1 MSTYYLTMIQILKHV
16 SFLLL
21 LSLALP
27 LSAQAQSGIPGAEA
41 AGKWDITLDTPGG
54 ELPSWV
60 EIEAS
65 GSQALLGQ
73 FVGPAGSARP
83 ISEINYDPESQ
94 VYSFSIPPQ
103 WVPQYPDPQFVFSL
117 ENDKLNG
124 WTIDPNGNKL
134 DWTAVRAP
142 SLDREQEPNWGKQ
155 INLLDQNL
163 SKWNIPDNNQFR
175 MENGVLINREAGG
188 NLITKEK
195 FNDFKLHAEFRYPE
209 GSNAG
214 IYLRGRYE
222 IQIADNYGM
231 EPESH
236 LIGGIYGFIDPTV
249 NAAKKAGEWQT
260 YDITL
265 TGRMVTVVLNGTEV
279 ISNRPIPGITGGALN
294 SDEGQPGP
302 IMLQG
307 DHGPVEFRKIII
319 TPALN

>member
-1 MSTYYLTMIQILKHV
+1 M
-16 SFLLL
+16 L

-27 LSAQAQSGIPGAEA
+27 LSTLAQSDIPGAEA
-41 AGKWDITLDTPGG
+41 AGKWNITLSAPDG
-54 ELPSWV
+54 ERPSWL
-60 EIEAS
+60 EIETS
-65 GSQALLGQ
+65 GSYALVGR

-83 ISEINYDPESQ
+83 ISEINYDPDSQ
-94 VYSFSIPPQ
+94 IYSFSIPPQ
-103 WVPQYPDPQFVFSL
+103 WVPQSPGPQFVFSL
-117 ENDKLNG
+117 ENDKLIG
-124 WTIDPNGNKL
+124 WTIDPDGNKL
-134 DWTAVRAP
+134 DWTAARAP
-142 SLDREQEPNWGKQ
+142 TLEREQEPTWGEPV
-155 INLLDQNL
+155 NLLDQDL
-163 SKWNIPDNNQFR
+163 SKWIIPDNNQFQV
-175 MENGVLINREAGG
+175 ENGVLVNKEAGG

-195 FNDFKLHAEFRYPE
+195 FSDFKLHAEFRYPE

-236 LIGGIYGFIDPTV
+236 LIGGVYGFIDPTV
-249 NAAKKAGEWQT
+249 NAAKRAGEWQT

-265 TGRMVTVVLNGTEV
+265 TGRMVTVVLNGIEV

-294 SDEGQPGP
+294 SNEGQPGP

>member
-1 MSTYYLTMIQILKHV
+1 M
-16 SFLLL
+16 
-21 LSLALP
+21 
-27 LSAQAQSGIPGAEA
+27 
-41 AGKWDITLDTPGG
+41 
-54 ELPSWV
+54 
-60 EIEAS
+60 
-65 GSQALLGQ
+65 
-73 FVGPAGSARP
+73 
-83 ISEINYDPESQ
+83 
-94 VYSFSIPPQ
+94 
-103 WVPQYPDPQFVFSL
+103 PQYPDPQFVFSL
-117 ENDKLNG
+117 ENGQLTG
-124 WTIDPNGNKL
+124 WTIDPNGNKR

-142 SLDREQEPNWGKQ
+142 SLEREQEPNWGEQ

-163 SKWNIPDNNQFR
+163 SKWIIPENNQFR
-175 MENGVLINREAGG
+175 MENGMLINREAGG
-188 NLITKEK
+188 NLITKET

-222 IQIADNYGM
+222 VQIADNYGM

-236 LIGGIYGFIDPTV
+236 LIGGVYGFIDPTV

-307 DHGPVEFRKIII
+307 DHGPVEFRKIMI